1 MTRSMVVE
9 LWSRTAGV
17 VGIYRV
23 SQRRSFADL
32 CVGRWHIAS
41 VSAIEG
47 NATNESTSTVAM
59 MVEHGLQDMNGWLLR
74 VL

>member
-32 CVGRWHIAS
+32 CVRRWRVDAVEVAEIIGR
-41 VSAIEG
+41 AIMH
-47 NATNESTSTVAM
+47 V
-59 MVEHGLQDMNGWLLR
+59 R
-74 VL
+74 KP

>member
-23 SQRRSFADL
+23 SQRRTFVDL
-32 CVGRWHIAS
+32 CVGRWR
-41 VSAIEG
+41 IEAVEVAEG
-47 NATNESTSTVAM
+47 DGSEEVKATVALM
-59 MVEHGLQDMNGWLLR
+59 IGHGLSEMNGWLCRIL
-74 VL
+74 

>member
-1 MTRSMVVE
+1 MTSSMVVE

-32 CVGRWHIAS
+32 CVGRWRVDAVEVAEITGR
-41 VSAIEG
+41 AILHVMEP
-47 NATNESTSTVAM
+47 
-59 MVEHGLQDMNGWLLR
+59 
-74 VL
+74 

>member
-32 CVGRWHIAS
+32 CVGRWRVDAVEVAEIIGR
-41 VSAIEG
+41 AIMH
-47 NATNESTSTVAM
+47 V
-59 MVEHGLQDMNGWLLR
+59 R
-74 VL
+74 KP

>member
-23 SQRRSFADL
+23 SQRRSAIPAGGCDDAMVL
-32 CVGRWHIAS
+32 LDALNHIEA
-41 VSAIEG
+41 AIAATEG
-47 NATNESTSTVAM
+47 GE
-59 MVEHGLQDMNGWLLR
+59 
-74 VL
+74 